1 MTAFMSRVPRSKSSV
16 APLAIALAAFVPAGL
31 AMGGCGKD
39 QLQGPEAEV
48 KAHNVKL
55 DLPQVPGFELPA
67 ANADGTHSVKE
78 LRVKGKKM
86 LNTELTVKGYVT
98 WVYDCPTALRQP
110 GWSDKQ
116 VADYIDENPDKCER
130 PKFYLGDA
138 PDTPPE
144 RSLWVVDVPRPP
156 NKLEKK
162 RLPRDEL
169 KFWPAV
175 PPYKTGDEMLISGD
189 FRLSS
194 PHSERNT
201 DGLLVYKSLK
211 NVTQNWETPAPDP
224 NDPRNSEPAATRPPP
239 AGGG

>member
-1 MTAFMSRVPRSKSSV
+1 MTAFMSRVPVSIL
-16 APLAIALAAFVPAGL
+16 APLAITGALFAPLSA
-31 AMGGCGKD
+31 CGKD
-39 QLQGPEAEV
+39 QLKGPDAEV
-48 KAHNVKL
+48 KPHNVKL
-55 DLPQVPGFELPA
+55 DLPAVPSFEMPA

-86 LNTELTVKGYVT
+86 LNTELAVKGYVT

-110 GWSDKQ
+110 GWTDKQ
-116 VADYIDENPDKCER
+116 VADLIEENPDKCER

-144 RSLWVVDVPRPP
+144 RSLWVVDVPRAP
-156 NKLEKK
+156 NTLEKK
-162 RLPRDEL
+162 RLSRDEL

-175 PPYKTGDEMLISGD
+175 PPYKTGDEVLVTGE

-201 DGLLVYKSLK
+201 DGLLVYKSLN
-211 NVTQNWETPAPDP
+211 NVTQGWEAPAPNP
-224 NDPRNSEPAATRPPP
+224 ADPRNSDPAPTRPPP
-239 AGGG
+239 AGAN

>member
-1 MTAFMSRVPRSKSSV
+1 MTVSMPRVPVSV
-16 APLAIALAAFVPAGL
+16 LAPLAITGALL
-31 AMGGCGKD
+31 APLSACGKD
-39 QLQGPEAEV
+39 QLKGPDAEV
-48 KAHNVKL
+48 KPHNVKL
-55 DLPQVPGFELPA
+55 DLPAVPPFEMPA

-86 LNTELTVKGYVT
+86 LNTELSVKGYVT

-110 GWSDKQ
+110 DWTDKQ
-116 VADYIDENPDKCER
+116 VADLIEESPDKCER

-144 RSLWVVDVPRPP
+144 RSLWIVDVPRAP

-162 RLPRDEL
+162 RLSRDEL
-169 KFWPAV
+169 RFWPAV
-175 PPYKTGDEMLISGD
+175 PPYKTGDEMLVTGE

-211 NVTQNWETPAPDP
+211 NVTHGWESPVPNPAEPRNGGPAP
-224 NDPRNSEPAATRPPP
+224 TRLPPP
-239 AGGG
+239 GAN